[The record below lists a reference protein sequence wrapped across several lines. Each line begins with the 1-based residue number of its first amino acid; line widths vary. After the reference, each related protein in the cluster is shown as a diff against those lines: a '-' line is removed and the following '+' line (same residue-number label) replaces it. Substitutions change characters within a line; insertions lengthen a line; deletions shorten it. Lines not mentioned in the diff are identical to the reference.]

1 MNKAFEESH
10 EFGVVG
16 LEVEE
21 FGVEFGA
28 VLREGL
34 WQLLGRGV
42 KKHLVE
48 TVQRHRFDR

>member
-34 WQLLGRGV
+34 RQLLGGSA